1 MVKQKVVVKNEQ
13 GIHMR
18 PAGIF
23 VKEMG
28 KFTSQ
33 VNILVNGNKVNGKSV
48 MFLMGAGIKCN
59 TEIEIECIG
68 DDEKEALQA
77 AITLIESGLGE

>member
-1 MVKQKVVVKNEQ
+1 MIAQKVVVKNEQ

-18 PAGIF
+18 PAGVF
-23 VKEMG
+23 AKEMG
-28 KFTSQ
+28 KFNST
-33 VNILVNGNKVNGKSV
+33 VHIIVNGNKVNGKSV

-59 TEIEIECIG
+59 TEIEVECDG
-68 DDEKEALQA
+68 EDEEQALQA